1 MKGKALSHITRE
13 HGGQHAEERRQGG
26 ALGCG
31 RHHWAAGADPGT
43 PWKPPVQA
51 PLSVTGEVAMPPR
64 PRGPPLWPPAR
75 SPNPGRGGPRS
86 ARAAC
91 AASAGGPP
99 TSVRPALLW
108 RGLIGG
114 GLRCMH
120 ADAKGA
126 PGLPGGDAPHPNVQ
140 REVGMHVAIPTGT
153 PDRSYS
159 GCPGQHHP
167 LAHRSPEGRWGGRT
181 PAPEG
186 LPLDRAGLC
195 GLAPAMPL
203 LRGACILYLL
213 WRWRIGAGGTQRSPG
228 ESARPLRGV

>member
-1 MKGKALSHITRE
+1 MRPPP
-13 HGGQHAEERRQGG
+13 
-26 ALGCG
+26 LGSGCRP
-31 RHHWAAGADPGT
+31 RHSMETARAGAAVSD
-43 PWKPPVQA
+43 
-51 PLSVTGEVAMPPR
+51 
-64 PRGPPLWPPAR
+64 
-75 SPNPGRGGPRS
+75 GRGCH
-86 ARAAC
+86 A
-91 AASAGGPP
+91 PP
-99 TSVRPALLW
+99 TPRTPIVATGSFSQPRERWTSVCESRVRCLGWGTAHQRTTYVALEGPD
-108 RGLIGG
+108 RG

-140 REVGMHVAIPTGT
+140 REVGMHMANPTGT